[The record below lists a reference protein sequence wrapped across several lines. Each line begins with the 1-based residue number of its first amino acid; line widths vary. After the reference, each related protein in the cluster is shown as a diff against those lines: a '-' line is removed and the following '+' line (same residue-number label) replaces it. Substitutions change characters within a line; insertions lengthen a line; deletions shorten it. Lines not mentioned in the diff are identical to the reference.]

1 MKKCKY
7 KKTDGEKC
15 NSYAM
20 TKSDY
25 CWRHSPDVTEEE
37 KADALR
43 RGGKGKSKRLVINL
57 PDLKIQNT
65 HDLPPFLID
74 TIRSVRGGLI
84 DTRIGSVVGY
94 LSSILLRSYEISNLE
109 ERIER
114 LEQTMTLAY
123 VETANPF
130 AGESNNEQV

>member
-1 MKKCKY
+1 MKCTYIKPG
-7 KKTDGEKC
+7 GEKC
-15 NSYAM
+15 RCNTFNGS
-20 TKSDY
+20 KF
-25 CWRHSPDVTEEE
+25 CWRHSPEITMEE
-37 KADALR
+37 KLEASQK
-43 RGGKGKSKRLVINL
+43 GGRNKTSRLIINL
-57 PDLKIQNT
+57 PDLKIQNA